1 MLTTNADG
9 MLTIDIDSRKESGL
23 KLTRAAKLLAVY
35 KGLDPQQ
42 TSDELMELGCR
53 EGYYVLV
60 RRFEELFGDICVVT
74 EFGRPRSQQGSKI
87 LPIFNS
93 VDDLPTVNDKKR

>member
-42 TSDELMELGCR
+42 TSDELLELGCR
-53 EGYYVLV
+53 EGYYVLL
-60 RRFEELFGDICVVT
+60 RRFEQLFGDICIVT
-74 EFGRPRSQQGSKI
+74 EFGRPRTERGSQV
-87 LPIFNS
+87 LPIFNT
-93 VDDLPTVNDKKR
+93 VDELPTVEGKKR